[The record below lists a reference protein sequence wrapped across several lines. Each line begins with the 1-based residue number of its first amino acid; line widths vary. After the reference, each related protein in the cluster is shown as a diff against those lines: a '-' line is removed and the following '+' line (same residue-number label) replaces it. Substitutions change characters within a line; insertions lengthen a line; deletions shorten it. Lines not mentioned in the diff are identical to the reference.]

1 MRWRRESG
9 QPEDRDLTVESGFFP
24 TVMLR
29 PTATGQPVSV
39 RTALRVPE
47 VWACCRVLSDAAASL
62 PLRLYRQRAA
72 GGRVE
77 VTGGQTFDLLQHPA
91 PAVTAGNLIGS
102 IVLRLALNGE
112 AWLAKYRDPDGNLEQ
127 LGIIPNERVYWQ
139 IKDGQPLYTITTLA
153 GTVQQATVRDIVHLR
168 GMSLDGYR
176 GLSCVAECADAIA
189 LCAAMQDHAGRFFA
203 NDARPSG
210 ILKVPAGPQADEQ
223 VENLRKAWEA
233 RHGGADNAHRIA
245 VMSGE
250 VDFSAI
256 SMNPEQ
262 SQFVQLR
269 EQAVRQIAR
278 AFRVPPWMIAAGDA
292 SSMQYSNVESQQ
304 QSFIDQ
310 SLRPWLTCIE
320 QALTGDADLC
330 AGNLAAEF
338 DYSHL
343 LRGDSAARA
352 AVWTQALAGG
362 WMSRDEVRAAEG
374 LPPLPADELPE
385 QPSATVTALA
395 DKFAANPPEE
405 IPA

>member
-1 MRWRRESG
+1 VALWRKEKT
-9 QPEDRDLTVESGFFP
+9 EDRALSVESGFFP
-24 TVMLR
+24 SVMLK

-62 PLRLYRQRAA
+62 PLRLYRSTAD

-77 VTGGQTFDLLQHPA
+77 VTTGQTFELLARPA

-112 AWLAKYRDPDGNLEQ
+112 AWLAKYRDADGNLEQ

-153 GTVQQATVRDIVHLR
+153 GTVQQATPRDLVHLR

-176 GLSCVAECADAIA
+176 GLSCVEECADAIA
-189 LCAAMQDHAGRFFA
+189 LCAAMQDHAGRYFQ

-210 ILKVPAGPQADEQ
+210 ILKVPSGPQADEQ
-223 VENLRKAWEA
+223 VENLRKAWEG
-233 RHGGADNAHRIA
+233 RHGGTENAHRVA
-245 VMSGE
+245 VVSGE
-250 VDFSAI
+250 INFDAI
-256 SMNPEQ
+256 SSDLQQ
-262 SQFVQLR
+262 SQFAELR

-278 AFRVPPWMIAAGDA
+278 AFRVMPWMISA
-292 SSMQYSNVESQQ
+292 SDSGSMTYSNTEQQ
-304 QSFIDQ
+304 AQAFIDW

-320 QALTGDADLC
+320 QGLTADADLC
-330 AGNLAAEF
+330 MGSLCAEF

-343 LRGDSAARA
+343 LRGDQAARA
-352 AVWTQALAGG
+352 AYYTEALAGQ
-362 WMSRDEVRAAEG
+362 WLTRAEVRAAEG
-374 LPPLPADELPE
+374 LPPMAADAKPE
-385 QPSATVTALA
+385 QPDQTITTLA
-395 DKFAANPPEE
+395 DHFAADPAAEE
-405 IPA
+405 AAA